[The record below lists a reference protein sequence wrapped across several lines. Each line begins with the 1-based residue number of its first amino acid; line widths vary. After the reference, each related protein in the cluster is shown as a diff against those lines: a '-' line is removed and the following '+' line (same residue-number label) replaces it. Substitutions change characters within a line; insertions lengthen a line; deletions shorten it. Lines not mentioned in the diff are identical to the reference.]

1 MAKHIELTSKDPIL
15 KTLNFKPHKSMVER
29 HFERFLPK
37 PGEPDKMEVP
47 TPWGESLTAK
57 AGDYLL
63 SEMDDPDDSWPVD
76 AEVFEKSYEIVR
88 PGVCV
93 KTALTDL
100 VPLVDV
106 TDGDADQQ
114 VTVYSLEGPQT
125 VRAGDFYLARGSHGE
140 IWTYPKKKVP
150 DMMKPAE

>member
-15 KTLNFKPHKSMVER
+15 KTLNFKPHKSTVER

-76 AEVFEKSYEIVR
+76 ADVFKKSYEIVR
-88 PGVCV
+88 PGLKQFAPVISILHEDRMA
-93 KTALTDL
+93 KFGLI
-100 VPLVDV
+100 
-106 TDGDADQQ
+106 QKRR
-114 VTVYSLEGPQT
+114 SQT
-125 VRAGDFYLARGSHGE
+125 
-140 IWTYPKKKVP
+140 
-150 DMMKPAE
+150 